1 LARYLLTC
9 PQQISRIDKV
19 PQAQDDPAQTN
30 TIIQMID
37 RYLDGIEGK
46 PENSTNQSF
55 STTTATVMGS
65 LQDTEEV
72 EADDEKYVDS
82 GNDSSTQTC

>member
-1 LARYLLTC
+1 
-9 PQQISRIDKV
+9 
-19 PQAQDDPAQTN
+19 
-30 TIIQMID
+30 MID
-37 RYLDGIEGK
+37 RYLDGIEGA

-55 STTTATVMGS
+55 STATATAMGS
-65 LQDTEEV
+65 LQDTEEA